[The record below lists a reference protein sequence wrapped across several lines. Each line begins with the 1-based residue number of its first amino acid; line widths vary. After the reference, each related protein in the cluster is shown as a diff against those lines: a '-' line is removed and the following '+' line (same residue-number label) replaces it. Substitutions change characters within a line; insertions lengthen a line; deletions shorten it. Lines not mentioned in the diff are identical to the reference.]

1 MTVSHP
7 SIFHDQEKKYKI
19 HKAQIAVGL
28 VNCPNCGKEFSA
40 HAKLNTGATVFRSH
54 SDAPLEGKTWD

>member
-7 SIFHDQEKKYKI
+7 SIFHNQEKI
-19 HKAQIAVGL
+19 HKVHKTKTAIGL
-28 VNCPNCGKEFSA
+28 VSCPNCGKEFSA
-40 HAKLNTGATVFRSH
+40 HAILNTGETVFRSH